1 MISQPTADQDGLPPG
16 ARSRSVLVILLGIA
30 VSVIDVTIVNLALPG
45 IARDLQASAA
55 DAVWVVN
62 AYQLAA
68 LAFLLPS
75 AAIGERWGYRTVY
88 LGGTALFAFS
98 SAACFFAPS
107 LPVLTLARATQGLG
121 AAGIM
126 AVNAALLGLTYPSR
140 MLGRGIVINSAVVAT
155 ASVAGPSLAALVLAN
170 ASWHWLFAP
179 NVPLGLLVLLLGWRA
194 LPNNRI
200 SIAHGA
206 RLSWLDVALNAAMF
220 GLFFLG
226 AQALGARAGTAS
238 AEGTPGLALGLLG
251 SGFLVGVVYVR
262 RQWILPAPLFP
273 IDLLR
278 LPVFGLSMCTS
289 VASFAAQTL
298 AYLTLPFL
306 MLETWG
312 HSPVEAGLLITAWP
326 VAVVVTAPI
335 AGRLI
340 GRYADGL
347 LGAVG
352 LAIMAGGLAL
362 LAALPTAPTFTAI
375 AWRLAVCGLGFG
387 LFQSPNN
394 HTILTSAPA
403 PRMGAAGGMLGT
415 ARLTGQTL
423 GAVIL
428 VFIFNLES
436 VHDGQ
441 GPLLAL
447 VLAAGFAAVASV
459 FSLARLRTASA

>member
-1 MISQPTADQDGLPPG
+1 MISRPAAYQDGLPPG

-30 VSVIDVTIVNLALPG
+30 VSVIDVTIFNLALPG
-45 IARDLQASAA
+45 IARDLHASAA

-68 LAFLLPS
+68 LAFLLPF
-75 AAIGERWGYRTVY
+75 AAVGERIGYRTVY
-88 LGGTALFAFS
+88 LGGM
-98 SAACFFAPS
+98 
-107 LPVLTLARATQGLG
+107 LTLARGVQGLG

-126 AVNAALLGLTYPSR
+126 AVNGALLRLTYSSR
-140 MLGRGIVINSAVVAT
+140 MPGRGIAINSAVVAT
-155 ASVAGPSLAALVLAN
+155 ASVAGPSLAALVLAY
-170 ASWHWLFAP
+170 ASWPWLFAP

-194 LPNNRI
+194 LPHNRI
-200 SIAHGA
+200 SIANGT
-206 RLSWLDVALNAAMF
+206 RLSWLDVALNAAML

-226 AQALGARAGTAS
+226 AQALSERAGTAS
-238 AEGTPGLALGLLG
+238 AAGTPGLALGLLG
-251 SGFLVGVVYVR
+251 SGLVVGVVYVR
-262 RQWILPAPLFP
+262 RQWILRAPLFP

-289 VASFAAQTL
+289 VASFTAQTL
-298 AYLTLPFL
+298 AYVALPFL
-306 MLETWG
+306 LLEAG
-312 HSPVEAGLLITAWP
+312 GYSPVEAGLLITAWP
-326 VAVVVTAPI
+326 VAVVATAPV

-347 LGAVG
+347 LCAVG

-362 LAALPTAPTFTAI
+362 LAALPAAPTFAAI

-403 PRMGAAGGMLGT
+403 PRMSAAGGMLGT

-428 VFIFNLES
+428 VFIFNVAS
-436 VHDGQ
+436 VHDGH

-447 VLAAGFAAVASV
+447 VLAAGFAAEASV
-459 FSLARLRTASA
+459 FSLLRLRHASAQAVASPPANPA